1 MSSLGVGELDQ
12 VLEDVVG
19 TGIERLVVLLVT
31 GVVFVVLEVAEAA
44 VGVEVVVG
52 APLLVVDHVALVP
65 LLEAH
70 GAHDVVVRHGVEGVE
85 GALDS
90 LLGHQSHLPRGGHAG
105 VALPVVVEDF
115 GVFEAPGF
123 EDD

>member
-1 MSSLGVGELDQ
+1 MFLSFLCVNCIAS
-12 VLEDVVG
+12 
-19 TGIERLVVLLVT
+19 
-31 GVVFVVLEVAEAA
+31 
-44 VGVEVVVG
+44 
-52 APLLVVDHVALVP
+52 VP
-65 LLEAH
+65 LVKSH
-70 GAHDVVVRHGVEGVE
+70 CAHDVVVGHGVEGVE